1 MEILSAPP
9 IAFLIYI
16 LLVSLLSGAGRLLA
30 GRSHPNTVKSSVYAS
45 GEKALPTG
53 AVPGY
58 SPFFRVALFF
68 AVLHL
73 GVVVLGT
80 GGLYPM
86 AGVYLLGLMLALAAL
101 ILG

>member
-1 MEILSAPP
+1 METLYAPP

-16 LLVSLLSGAGRLLA
+16 LLVSLLSGAGRILA
-30 GRSHPNTVKSSVYAS
+30 GRSRPNVVKSSPYAS
-45 GEKALPTG
+45 GEEALPTG

-73 GVVVLGT
+73 GAVVIGT
-80 GGLYPM
+80 GGLSPM
-86 AGVYLLGLMLALAAL
+86 AGVYLLGLMLALVAL